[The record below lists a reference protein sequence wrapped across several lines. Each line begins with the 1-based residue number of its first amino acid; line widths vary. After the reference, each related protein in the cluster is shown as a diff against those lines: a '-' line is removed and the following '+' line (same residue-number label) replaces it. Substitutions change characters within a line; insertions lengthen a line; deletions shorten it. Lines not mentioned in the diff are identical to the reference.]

1 MRRRTTT
8 RQTVIGTKLTGIT
21 AERIATTIASL
32 TEAFS
37 QTPPDFAGA
46 KELAVQLRYWRGLDD
61 ATKDWEPGKP
71 QVMIH

>member
-1 MRRRTTT
+1 MRLSPSQRCF
-8 RQTVIGTKLTGIT
+8 QANVNPV
-21 AERIATTIASL
+21 ERITTTIASL

-46 KELAVQLRYWRGLDD
+46 KELAVQLRYWKGLED
-61 ATKDWEPGKP
+61 ATKDWAPGKP